1 MIEKYSTTDVKG
13 TLEVAASFAKTL
25 GFKAVVALS
34 GELGTGKTVFTQGVA
49 HALGVKENVTS
60 PSFTLINEYH
70 GDVDI
75 YHMDFYRLNGI
86 KEILDIGVED
96 YFFDNA
102 ICLVE
107 WAEKMGDLLP
117 DSTIRVLI
125 RYIEKTCREITIE
138 RPEPV

>member
-1 MIEKYSTTDVKG
+1 MIEKYTTTDVKG
-13 TLEVAASFAKTL
+13 TLEVAASFAQTL

-34 GELGTGKTVFTQGVA
+34 GELGTGKTVFTKGVA

-70 GDVDI
+70 GDVAI

-96 YFFDNA
+96 YFFDNN

-125 RYIEKTCREITIE
+125 RHIEKTCREITIE
-138 RPEPV
+138 RPEPL